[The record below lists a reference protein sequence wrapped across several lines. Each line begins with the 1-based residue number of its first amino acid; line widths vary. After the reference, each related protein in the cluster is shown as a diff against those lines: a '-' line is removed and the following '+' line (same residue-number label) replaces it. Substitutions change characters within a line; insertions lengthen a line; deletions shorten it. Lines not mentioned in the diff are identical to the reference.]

1 MPSEP
6 SCPPDAL
13 GRPVRQGAV
22 TTRSNAAVRLPPA
35 EPQIPV
41 FIDESG
47 WRRRTLQGI
56 GLAVG
61 CACVGYL
68 LFVGT
73 IVSGFGQPV
82 GTQPPSTNAP
92 AGPNAP
98 AAPSR
103 QDAGAPPEDPG
114 APVPAGARADRDEH
128 RRPPAGRSAPPAGGP
143 KQ

>member
-1 MPSEP
+1 M
-6 SCPPDAL
+6 
-13 GRPVRQGAV
+13 
-22 TTRSNAAVRLPPA
+22 RLPPA

-47 WRRRTLQGI
+47 WRRRTLQGL

-73 IVSGFGQPV
+73 LVSGFWQPV

-92 AGPNAP
+92 AGPHSP

-103 QDAGAPPEDPG
+103 QDAASSRQDATPSRQDADTSPEDPG
-114 APVPAGARADRDEH
+114 APVPAGARADRDDH